1 MIEEPGVQLHVMTVL
16 KVEILSVSGRLTGT
30 LDSVLQPDLEDLLVM
45 AVTVNGDSIALTAI
59 SLTERASLNNLVIG
73 QIFIWN
79 I

>member
-16 KVEILSVSGRLTGT
+16 KVEILSISGRLTGT

-59 SLTERASLNNLVIG
+59 SLTERASLNSLVIG